1 MKPLKKHQIDFLKK
15 VNKSQG
21 VLYRISAIYALDQ
34 EDRKDLWQ
42 EMLFQLWRSYP
53 SFNEKSSFSTWMYR
67 VALNTALMH
76 QRKKKRNWFGV
87 SAEFQE
93 LEIAEN
99 HSLHYDEEVRI
110 LYKCI
115 HNLPHIDRAI
125 ILLKLEQK
133 SYREIA
139 AITGFS
145 ESNISV
151 RIIRIKEKLRQML
164 IQNGVKGE

>member
-1 MKPLKKHQIDFLKK
+1 MTQLKKHQIDFLKK
-15 VNKSQG
+15 VSHSQG
-21 VLYRISAIYALDQ
+21 VLYRISSVYALGQ

-42 EMLFQLWRSYP
+42 EILFQLWRSYS

-76 QRKKKRNWFGV
+76 QRKKKRSWFGV
-87 SAEFQE
+87 SSEYEYLQN
-93 LEIAEN
+93 AEN
-99 HSLHYDEEVRI
+99 HSVHYDEEVRI

-115 HNLPHIDRAI
+115 HNLPHLERAI

-139 AITGFS
+139 TITGFS

-151 RIIRIKEKLRQML
+151 RIVRIKEKLKQML
-164 IQNGVKGE
+164 IQNGVKGD

>member
-1 MKPLKKHQIDFLKK
+1 MKRLKKHHIDFLKK

-21 VLYRISAIYALDQ
+21 VLYRISTIYSLDQ

-42 EMLFQLWRSYP
+42 EILFQLWRSYP
-53 SFNEKSSFSTWMYR
+53 TFNKKSSFSTWMYR

-76 QRKKKRNWFGV
+76 QRKRKRRWFGV
-87 SAEFQE
+87 SSEYEDLQKVG
-93 LEIAEN
+93 N
-99 HSLHYDEEVRI
+99 HSVHHDDEVRI

-115 HNLPHIDRAI
+115 HDLPHIERAI
-125 ILLKLEQK
+125 MLLKLEQK

-145 ESNISV
+145 ENNVSV
-151 RIIRIKEKLRQML
+151 RIVRIKEKLKQML
-164 IQNGVKGE
+164 IQNGVRGD